1 MKSAIYFIDLITAAF
16 TVVFNVAA
24 AFGIWTEINI
34 WVWIVMEDIIRS
46 ITFIAA
52 IFVYLVTVYEYE
64 LIEQWDKASHTM
76 GQFGMYMGWFGFE
89 KAMYVL
95 HSSWTQ
101 TVLVRTMYCVPS
113 PFWCSI

>member
-1 MKSAIYFIDLITAAF
+1 MGSTKWNVFTKLVGRINYIDIHFDFLP
-16 TVVFNVAA
+16 
-24 AFGIWTEINI
+24 
-34 WVWIVMEDIIRS
+34 
-46 ITFIAA
+46 
-52 IFVYLVTVYEYE
+52 
-64 LIEQWDKASHTM
+64 DKL
-76 GQFGMYMGWFGFE
+76 GFE